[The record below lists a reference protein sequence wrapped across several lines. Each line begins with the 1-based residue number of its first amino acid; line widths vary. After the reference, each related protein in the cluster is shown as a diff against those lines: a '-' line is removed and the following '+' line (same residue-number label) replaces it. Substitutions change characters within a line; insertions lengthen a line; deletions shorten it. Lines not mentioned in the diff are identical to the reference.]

1 MPGAQGAHLVDGMMP
16 GAQGV
21 QLLEGLMRRSCK
33 EKYGE
38 KKGVVNS

>member
-21 QLLEGLMRRSCK
+21 QLLEGLMRRSRK

-38 KKGVVNS
+38 KKGVLNS